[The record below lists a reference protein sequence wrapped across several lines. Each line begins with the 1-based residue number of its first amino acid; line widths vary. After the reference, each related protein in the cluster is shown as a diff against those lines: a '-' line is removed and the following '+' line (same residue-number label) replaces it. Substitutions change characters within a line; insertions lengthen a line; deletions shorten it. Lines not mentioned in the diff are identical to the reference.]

1 MARTV
6 LVVADIIRDGLV
18 VASVAGDSANGHSFD
33 NAGENIFLHVLKGAT
48 GNVVVTILSP
58 VVIDGEN
65 VPDKVVTVDV
75 DTEQF
80 IGPFPKELYEQLDVD
95 EDVARSILIDLDID
109 TNVTIAAVRLPDA
122 SY

>member
-1 MARTV
+1 MVRTV
-6 LVVADIIRDGLV
+6 LTVADIIRDGLL

-33 NAGENIFLHVLKGAT
+33 NTGENIFLHVIKGAT

-58 VVIDGEN
+58 VVIDSEN
-65 VPDKVVTVDV
+65 VPDKVVTVAV

-95 EDVARSILIDLDID
+95 EDVDRSILIDLDIS